1 MLHLMKV
8 IQPMQK
14 YAIFPILLC
23 DTHCDIN
30 WYSVVI
36 TRTTF
41 YREFL
46 GTILKNIYHRVQAVK
61 RGSRDFN
68 ASAKSGTRLGSRS
81 RLMGYI
87 IARKTTMDKTCFGY
101 WNGGFYLTNVPIHF
115 EIHVLR
121 LLSDEYSAQ
130 PTVCIGVSTLEIF
143 NFLSIDLHATI
154 NISSSL

>member
-23 DTHCDIN
+23 DTHSRLLN

-46 GTILKNIYHRVQAVK
+46 DTILKKHILHRVKAVK

-68 ASAKSGTRLGSRS
+68 ASAKSGPRVGSRS
-81 RLMGYI
+81 CLMGYMCTNI
-87 IARKTTMDKTCFGY
+87 YRTEDNMSFNFENVSCFFVIMI
-101 WNGGFYLTNVPIHF
+101 N
-115 EIHVLR
+115 
-121 LLSDEYSAQ
+121 
-130 PTVCIGVSTLEIF
+130 F
-143 NFLSIDLHATI
+143 NFLYGEATLFVHYVYPSFA
-154 NISSSL
+154 ISK